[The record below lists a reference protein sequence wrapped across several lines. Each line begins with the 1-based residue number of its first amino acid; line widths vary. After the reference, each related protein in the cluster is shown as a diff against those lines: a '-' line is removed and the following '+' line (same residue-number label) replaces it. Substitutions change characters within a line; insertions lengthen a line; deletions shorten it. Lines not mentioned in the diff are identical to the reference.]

1 MMFKNAWM
9 PSRWKTDRLCMKQWK
24 NYGKMV
30 ILKDMNKL
38 SIVVKKKKGLQ
49 MLNIFNILNDIIR
62 DKTGKLSS
70 EPEFDKEFNIFM
82 LARYLSMRRDLEVYA
97 DFLNKYGS
105 VLSKENLYY
114 YLLKNVPRSDQVF
127 IKYISKPKKKKKD
140 ETDDNSE

>member
-1 MMFKNAWM
+1 
-9 PSRWKTDRLCMKQWK
+9 
-24 NYGKMV
+24 
-30 ILKDMNKL
+30 
-38 SIVVKKKKGLQ
+38 
-49 MLNIFNILNDIIR
+49 
-62 DKTGKLSS
+62 
-70 EPEFDKEFNIFM
+70 M